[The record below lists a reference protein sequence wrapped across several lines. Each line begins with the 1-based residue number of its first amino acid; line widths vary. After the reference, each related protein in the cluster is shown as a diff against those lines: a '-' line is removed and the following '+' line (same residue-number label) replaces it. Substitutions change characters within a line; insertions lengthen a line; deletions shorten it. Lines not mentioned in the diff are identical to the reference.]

1 MLSAGT
7 GHEAKVIIRDT
18 ALATLGAE
26 GARVESDDAA
36 PIRVSAHADEQAV
49 LISVHDCGA
58 GLTADEKRQVGER
71 FFRGPRHATTTSGSG
86 LGLWI
91 TNAFI
96 TANGGKVEV
105 ESPGAGLGTT
115 VSIQLPVLPEP
126 GFAEPLPDEV

>member
-1 MLSAGT
+1 
-7 GHEAKVIIRDT
+7 
-18 ALATLGAE
+18 
-26 GARVESDDAA
+26 
-36 PIRVSAHADEQAV
+36 HADGQAL

-105 ESPGAGLGTT
+105 ESTGAGRGTT
-115 VSIQLPVLPEP
+115 ASIRLPVEEPRASSLQRGERPALRLVGPE
-126 GFAEPLPDEV
+126 